1 MTQSDSNTDSDDP
14 NSLNGKPILTP
25 EEFDAALLQSKVLE
39 NKIWDLI
46 NGEKPSIHAVAMLGG
61 SLAGR
66 IQSVICSTKDDHRAE
81 LLALHANVY
90 WSAYHNASKLIPK
103 LLLEMQL
110 SALLDEI
117 GKEEGFENIQTN

>member
-1 MTQSDSNTDSDDP
+1 MTLSDSNS
-14 NSLNGKPILTP
+14 NGKPILTP
-25 EEFDAALLQSKVLE
+25 EEFDAALKHSRELE
-39 NKIWDLI
+39 DKIWQLI
-46 NGEKPSIHAVAMLGG
+46 NTEAPGIHAVAMLGG

-66 IQSVICSTKDDHRAE
+66 IQSVICTTKDDHRAE

-90 WSAYHNASKLIPK
+90 WSAYQRASQMIPK
-103 LLLEMQL
+103 ILLEMQL